1 MLEELE
7 ERLQEMYKNDIKV
20 TKDEFGFIFIKFGD
34 LFEIPFIYQSK
45 MTLEVNV
52 RNAKDKI
59 EKNIIRLYRKE
70 INTNDY
76 Y

>member
-7 ERLQEMYKNDIKV
+7 ERLQEMYKKDIKV
-20 TKDEFGFIFIKFGD
+20 SKDEFGFIYISFGD

-45 MTLEVNV
+45 MTFEVNL

-59 EKNIIRLYRKE
+59 ENEIIKMYRR
-70 INTNDY
+70 
-76 Y
+76 

>member
-7 ERLQEMYKNDIKV
+7 ERLQEMYKKDIKV
-20 TKDEFGFIFIKFGD
+20 SKDEIRFIFIRFGD

-45 MTLEVNV
+45 MTFEVNL

-59 EKNIIRLYRKE
+59 ENEIIKMYRRV
-70 INTNDY
+70 TNDKC
-76 Y
+76 